1 MLRKLFGTKEFYKR
15 LLILTIPIVIQN
27 GITNF
32 VNMLDNVM
40 VGQVGTVQMTGV
52 SVSNQLV
59 YIFNLCVFGAVS
71 GAGIFG
77 AQFFGKGDHVGVKYI
92 LRFKMI
98 LCTLLSVLCIAVFLF
113 WGDPLIRLYLQGE
126 GSAEDI
132 AASFRYA
139 KEYLSIML
147 IGLLPYALVQSYA
160 SSLRETGRAVVP
172 MAAGL
177 SAVFINLVLNY
188 ILIYGKF
195 GFPALG
201 VSGAAIATVVSRFAE
216 LLIVALWTHLDKVK
230 NQMFVGLYKGFKVPL
245 SLCKTV
251 FIKSLPLIANETL
264 WAMGLAFVNQCYS
277 VRGLDVV
284 GAINISQT
292 FFNVFAV
299 MFLSLGTAAGILLGQ
314 QLGSGETESVKT
326 VAHHAMV
333 FSVLVSITI
342 GIVYFLSA
350 MVIPKAYNTTDEVR
364 MLATGLM
371 QITALTFP
379 LQAYS
384 HVAYYALRS
393 GGKTYITIPFDSAF
407 VWCVNAT
414 VAYLLSYHTAINI
427 LLVYLIVRLLDF
439 IKCVMGY
446 VFVNKDFWIKSVV
459 SK

>member
-1 MLRKLFGTKEFYKR
+1 MLKKLFGTKEFYKR